1 MDDQSA
7 GVRKMNSARAS
18 LRPGT
23 LCFAAA
29 FALANGSAARA
40 QTADQLAVQAAADT
54 AAAQKLHDEGLAI
67 LAGGSKDSTSF
78 GTVVNAFH
86 LETTGDKT
94 SAALALGFHRTHP
107 TSDKPDGTSRR
118 VTSATD
124 SLSLVVT
131 APLGQDGAP
140 SVFDFHHP
148 GNDTSVELKAVRYWG
163 TVRFDRN
170 DDPNGL
176 QVISNNAVGRCV
188 YGEAQKWA
196 LGENDL
202 AAAEK
207 IHLQF
212 LKALAETLPQTQG
225 LYDPALREVADHGA
239 KEIQPLALALESCIN
254 ITNKGGLA
262 SAAAYIKPEEA
273 KAISGSRAGGLWFLG
288 VAGSFSRAKYKFIT
302 QAPLANSK
310 VSHNNYEAKAFGG
323 HVFGSGNLSLSGSLA
338 YGRSYESGA
347 SVQLCEPNGVGS
359 QLACFTGPLGPPART
374 DEYIGAMEVRWQ
386 LALPGVGKGTF
397 VGIAPRISYEIKS
410 NSALIDVPIYF
421 IPSKDTNS
429 LNGGLRFGYNTADK
443 EFGIGLFVGVPFS
456 LFFN

>member
-1 MDDQSA
+1 
-7 GVRKMNSARAS
+7 MNSARSGLCHGALS
-18 LRPGT
+18 L
-23 LCFAAA
+23 AA
-29 FALANGSAARA
+29 SAALSYGAPTHA
-40 QTADQLAVQAAADT
+40 QIAVPIAGQAAADA

-86 LETTGDKT
+86 LESTGDKT
-94 SAALALGFHRTHP
+94 SASLALGFHRTHP
-107 TSDKPDGTSRR
+107 THDRPDGTSRW

-124 SLSLVVT
+124 SFSLVVT
-131 APLGQDGAP
+131 APLGDNGDP

-170 DDPNGL
+170 DDPYGAS
-176 QVISNNAVGRCV
+176 VTSNNSQGRCI

-196 LGENDL
+196 LDQNDL
-202 AAAEK
+202 AAAEE

-212 LKALAETLPQTQG
+212 LTAIADNLRKSQG
-225 LYDPALREVADHGA
+225 LYDIALQKVADEGA
-239 KEIQPLALALESCIN
+239 KTIKPLALALESCIGIVN
-254 ITNKGGLA
+254 PGALA
-262 SAAAYIKPEEA
+262 SSAAYRTPDEA
-273 KAISGSRAGGLWFLG
+273 RAISGSRAGGLWFLG
-288 VAGSFSRAKYKFIT
+288 LAASFSRAKYKFVT

-310 VSHNNYEAKAFGG
+310 VSHNNYEAKAFAG
-323 HVFGSGNLSLSGSLA
+323 HVFGSGNLSLSGSVA
-338 YGRSYESGA
+338 YGRSYEPGA
-347 SVQLCEPNGVGS
+347 SVQLCEPNGVSS

-374 DEYIGAMEVRWQ
+374 DEYIGAVEVRWQ
-386 LALPGVGKGTF
+386 LALSGLGNGTF
-397 VGIAPRISYEIKS
+397 LGIAPRVSYELKN

-421 IPSKDTNS
+421 IPSRDTKS
-429 LNGGLRFGYNTADK
+429 LNGGLRFGYSTADK